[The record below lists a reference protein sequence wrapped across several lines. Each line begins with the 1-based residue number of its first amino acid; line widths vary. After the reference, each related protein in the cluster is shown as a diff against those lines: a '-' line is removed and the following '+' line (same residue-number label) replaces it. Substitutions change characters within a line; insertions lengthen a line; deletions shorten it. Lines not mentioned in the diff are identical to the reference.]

1 MTAVRAPAAN
11 ISDAEWKVRVDLA
24 ALYRILDHLDMTYLI
39 YTHLSA
45 RVPGEENTFLINRFG
60 EMFGEVTASSLI
72 KMDFDGNVIGEGN
85 FSRAGFA
92 IHSAVY
98 MARPDINCVLHTH
111 SIAGSA
117 VSTLK
122 HGLLPISQDAL
133 EIYDEIG
140 YHEYD
145 VPGTKEECEALGRS
159 CAIANSI
166 ILRNHGLMT
175 IGPTIPSAFIRMYY
189 LERACEIQVAA
200 GRSDDTLIMAEKPT
214 EVLAKKLQA
223 LRASGRY
230 GELEWESLQRLL
242 KKKGSDHAR

>member
-1 MTAVRAPAAN
+1 MRTPVQG
-11 ISDAEWKVRVDLA
+11 ISDAEWKVRVNLA
-24 ALYRILDHLDMTYLI
+24 ALYRILDHLGMTYLI

-45 RVPGEENTFLINRFG
+45 RVPGETDTFLINRFG

-98 MARPDINCVLHTH
+98 MARPDITCVLHTH

-122 HGLLPISQDAL
+122 QGLRPISQDAL
-133 EIYDEIG
+133 EVYDEIG
-140 YHEYD
+140 YHDYD
-145 VPGTKEECEALGRS
+145 VPGTREECESLGHS
-159 CAIANSI
+159 CATANSI

-200 GRSDDTLIMAEKPT
+200 GRMEDTILMPEKPT
-214 EVLAKKLQA
+214 QTLATKLQA

-230 GELEWESLQRLL
+230 GEVEWETLLRLL